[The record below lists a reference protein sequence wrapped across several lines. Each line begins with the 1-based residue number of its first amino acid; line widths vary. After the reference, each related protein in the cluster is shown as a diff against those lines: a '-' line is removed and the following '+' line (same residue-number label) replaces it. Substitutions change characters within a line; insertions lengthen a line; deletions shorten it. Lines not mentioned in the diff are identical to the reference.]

1 MTCRGWH
8 LPTFSVAVL
17 ALGLLGVS
25 YLRKLLLIKLPMKY
39 IGQTGFDERRRNFFR
54 CIGCLYFRFK
64 SWYVHIG
71 SSLNN
76 HQFTVVKVQI
86 NNGKSFFV
94 KKNSSAGFLLL
105 VKAPQRSIPN
115 FDPLKCHP

>member
-1 MTCRGWH
+1 
-8 LPTFSVAVL
+8 
-17 ALGLLGVS
+17 
-25 YLRKLLLIKLPMKY
+25 MKY
-39 IGQTGFDERRRNFFR
+39 TGQTGFDERRRNFFR

-64 SWYVHIG
+64 SWHVQIG

-94 KKNSSAGFLLL
+94 KKNSSAGFLL
-105 VKAPQRSIPN
+105 
-115 FDPLKCHP
+115 